1 MDEKDKTIQELRMI
15 GGNNMDEKDKTIQEL
30 RMKNEILTHALEGCV
45 CDYCKTYIRM
55 TVVLSLMEDVIL
67 D

>member
-1 MDEKDKTIQELRMI
+1 
-15 GGNNMDEKDKTIQEL
+15 MDEKDKTIQEL